1 MGACCGSS
9 PRDEQIL
16 KTTNMD
22 ELINVMKK
30 KKSDLAIEKKQ
41 IQDNLKDPKK
51 QITLVVLDPALPK
64 EAKEKRLVYLDELS
78 SCFGDCIEKM
88 ETIPKLPFGETK
100 EYMLTI
106 VNHHLITY
114 DETCSYRKDLERFKQ
129 FAFQYESKK

>member
-1 MGACCGSS
+1 MGACCGSTS
-9 PRDEQIL
+9 KDEQIM

-30 KKSDLAIEKKQ
+30 KKADLAIEKKQ

-51 QITLVVLDPALPK
+51 QVTLVVLDPTLPK
-64 EAKEKRLVYLDELS
+64 EAKEKRLAYLDELS
-78 SCFGDCIEKM
+78 NCFGECIEKM

-114 DETCSYRKDLERFKQ
+114 DETFSVRKDVARFKQ

>member
-64 EAKEKRLVYLDELS
+64 EAKEKRL
-78 SCFGDCIEKM
+78 I
-88 ETIPKLPFGETK
+88 K
-100 EYMLTI
+100 EEFI
-106 VNHHLITY
+106 I
-114 DETCSYRKDLERFKQ
+114 
-129 FAFQYESKK
+129 A